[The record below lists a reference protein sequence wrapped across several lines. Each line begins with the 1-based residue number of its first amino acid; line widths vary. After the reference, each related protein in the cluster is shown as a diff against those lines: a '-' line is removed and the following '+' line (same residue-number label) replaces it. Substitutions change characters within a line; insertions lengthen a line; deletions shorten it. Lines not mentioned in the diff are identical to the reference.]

1 MRIHGHVG
9 FKIFKVNT
17 KIQHGLVSLFRN
29 LFALNERA
37 YRTWTARYCTEKK
50 RYSFKSSP
58 DQSHSIFEINVGKEW
73 IRHITTLKLIDELQ
87 IQSRPMS
94 DPHPSDI
101 DFKNKTA

>member
-37 YRTWTARYCTEKK
+37 YRTLTARYCTEKK
-50 RYSFKSSP
+50 GIHLRVVKTIAILFLKS
-58 DQSHSIFEINVGKEW
+58 
-73 IRHITTLKLIDELQ
+73 
-87 IQSRPMS
+87 MS
-94 DPHPSDI
+94 ERNGSDI
-101 DFKNKTA
+101 DFKNKMP